1 MILPLESASRVF
13 RLESIGKRLSSSKL
27 KDNLA
32 SASMD
37 ITPQGYATLSLFSAF
52 VVGFIVFIS
61 SFPVILIIG
70 GLETALLLPFI
81 LALIFS
87 LIFLFFFITYPG
99 YLAKK
104 RGKQIESELVFAL
117 RDMSLEVVSGSTFF
131 SAIEGVGSGGYG
143 ILSEEFKKIMNEVN
157 GGMSLD
163 RAMEKLALETTS
175 TDLKNIIFEINT
187 SLKAG
192 TSMEGTLN
200 IITDDLKTCQI
211 DQIKNYSQ
219 ELSMLSLI
227 YLLFAVVIP
236 AIGLTFLTILSS
248 FGGIELTEDMLMV
261 VVFIC
266 IIIQVDIMKFM
277 KSRRPMVY

>member
-1 MILPLESASRVF
+1 MILPLDSASRVF

-61 SFPVILIIG
+61 SLPVILIIS

-81 LALIFS
+81 LALTFS

-104 RGKQIESELVFAL
+104 RGEQVESELVFAL

-131 SAIEGVGSGGYG
+131 SAIEGVGSGDYG

-192 TSMEGTLN
+192 TSMEETLN

-219 ELSMLSLI
+219 ELSMLSLV

-248 FGGIELTEDMLMV
+248 FGGIELTEDMLMGI
-261 VVFIC
+261 VFIC